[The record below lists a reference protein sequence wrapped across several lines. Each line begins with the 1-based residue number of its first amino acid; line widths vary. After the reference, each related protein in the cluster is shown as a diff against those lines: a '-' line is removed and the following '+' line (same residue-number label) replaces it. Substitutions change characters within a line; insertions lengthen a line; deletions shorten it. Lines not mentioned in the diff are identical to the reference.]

1 MKFDFSMAEWKRKKK
16 SAFNDH
22 KKLGYKSLTGFTG
35 VSVCQ
40 IMLSFVMVNVC
51 HTEDFKMSLLVDCI
65 NPSLSQVGEIPL
77 S

>member
-1 MKFDFSMAEWKRKKK
+1 MEEEEKNLLSMTTR
-16 SAFNDH
+16 
-22 KKLGYKSLTGFTG
+22 SLDTNHSLVFTG